1 LKFSIKHNFRF
12 SYKDEFNQ
20 FGIFKLFNMN
30 ILSMLICLKLLV
42 FQQAFA
48 KDISYSTLES
58 WHRLIHYE
66 FDLTS
71 PSGYSSAIHSPDF
84 FLSEEGL
91 IDPEKELQATIT
103 EMLKPLTINVDQHAR
118 CRFPARLIW
127 LNKNIPEFRALQ
139 EIPECIEFNK
149 WANLERLN
157 SISIVFANGYLSN
170 PASYYGHIFLKFN
183 YSKSANQSS
192 LLDMTI
198 NFGAIEAQKDD
209 PISYVVK
216 GITGGYDG
224 GFSPIE
230 FYFHDKN
237 YGENELRDL
246 WEYQLNLPTE
256 TIQFIISHAWEV
268 LNKKYV
274 YYFFHDNCAFRVAEF
289 LQLNDDLRV
298 VHQNLPWVIPQS
310 ILNELENIS
319 IKGLPLIK
327 KRIFH
332 ASRETRF
339 NEKFSILPSD
349 EQIIFK
355 KIIAGEINLKEL
367 QNYKLSE
374 DQQKT
379 LLDALI
385 DYYQYRFEVDHDKK
399 IKTVS
404 PDYNT
409 ALKMRLQLP
418 INKNE
423 KFDIQS
429 NYKSPSLGRNPSLIQ
444 LTGSTIF
451 NKKDSSLNGALRIR
465 PVYYD
470 LLDSESHQVNNSSL
484 SMGDLELGIYENGLR
499 INKLDIL
506 SIDSMNS
513 TNSGLPSDTKF
524 GWRFRTGFEQE
535 RIYCYPCLIPRIQ
548 SDIGIGN
555 QILGPNLFASAHL
568 GGALQTDTDIDGIG
582 FTRLSTTIIYRP
594 IDELGIHLQHEE
606 RMSFHNSTF
615 YRTDNA
621 EIRYSFNSNYDLRV
635 KWENDHKQQLSL
647 KFGYYW

>member
-1 LKFSIKHNFRF
+1 MMIASGKKSSFFKSLNTYLLSIFFFLN
-12 SYKDEFNQ
+12 
-20 FGIFKLFNMN
+20 L
-30 ILSMLICLKLLV
+30 LIAQEALAENNNYW
-42 FQQAFA
+42 Q
-48 KDISYSTLES
+48 LES

-66 FDLTS
+66 YDLTS
-71 PSGYSSAIHSPDF
+71 SSGYSSAIHSPDF
-84 FLSEEGL
+84 FLSEEGR
-91 IDPEKELQATIT
+91 IDPEKELQATISA
-103 EMLKPLTINVDQHAR
+103 MLKPLRTDVNHHAR
-118 CRFPARLIW
+118 CRFPARLLW
-127 LNKNIPEFRALQ
+127 LRKNIPEFQTLK

-149 WANLERLN
+149 WANVEHLN

-183 YSKSANQSS
+183 YSKSSNQSS

-216 GITGGYDG
+216 GIAGGYDG

-289 LQLNDDLRV
+289 LQFNDDLKIV
-298 VHQNLPWVIPQS
+298 PPNSPWVIPQS
-310 ILNELENIS
+310 ILKKLENIT

-327 KRIFH
+327 SRIFH

-339 NEKFSILPSD
+339 NEKFSILSSD

-355 KIIAGEINLKEL
+355 GIIGREINLKEL
-367 QNYKLSE
+367 QNFQLTQDK
-374 DQQKT
+374 QKI

-385 DYYQYRFEVDHDKK
+385 DYFQYRFEVDHDKK
-399 IKTVS
+399 IKIVS
-404 PDYNT
+404 PDYNI
-409 ALKMRLQLP
+409 ALRMRLDLP
-418 INKNE
+418 VDK
-423 KFDIQS
+423 KQKLDIES

-444 LTGSTIF
+444 FSGNTIF
-451 NKKDSSLNGALRIR
+451 DTKESNLYGALRIR

-499 INKLDIL
+499 VNKLDIL
-506 SIDSMNS
+506 AIDSMNS

-535 RIYCYPCLIPRIQ
+535 RMYCYPCLIPRIQ

-555 QILGPNLFASAHL
+555 QILDPHLFASAHL
-568 GGALQTDTDIDGIG
+568 GGALQTDTNTDGVG
-582 FTRLSTTIIYRP
+582 FTRLSTAIIYKP
-594 IDELGIHLQHEE
+594 IDELGIHILHEE
-606 RMSFHNSTF
+606 RMSFNNSSF
-615 YRTDNA
+615 YRIDNA
-621 EIRYSFNSNYDLRV
+621 EIRYSFNSNYDLRI
-635 KWENDHKQQLSL
+635 KWENDNKQQLSL

>member
-1 LKFSIKHNFRF
+1 
-12 SYKDEFNQ
+12 
-20 FGIFKLFNMN
+20 
-30 ILSMLICLKLLV
+30 
-42 FQQAFA
+42 
-48 KDISYSTLES
+48 
-58 WHRLIHYE
+58 
-66 FDLTS
+66 
-71 PSGYSSAIHSPDF
+71 
-84 FLSEEGL
+84 
-91 IDPEKELQATIT
+91 
-103 EMLKPLTINVDQHAR
+103 
-118 CRFPARLIW
+118 
-127 LNKNIPEFRALQ
+127 
-139 EIPECIEFNK
+139 
-149 WANLERLN
+149 
-157 SISIVFANGYLSN
+157 
-170 PASYYGHIFLKFN
+170 
-183 YSKSANQSS
+183 
-192 LLDMTI
+192 
-198 NFGAIEAQKDD
+198 
-209 PISYVVK
+209 
-216 GITGGYDG
+216 
-224 GFSPIE
+224 
-230 FYFHDKN
+230 
-237 YGENELRDL
+237 
-246 WEYQLNLPTE
+246 
-256 TIQFIISHAWEV
+256 
-268 LNKKYV
+268 
-274 YYFFHDNCAFRVAEF
+274 
-289 LQLNDDLRV
+289 
-298 VHQNLPWVIPQS
+298 
-310 ILNELENIS
+310 
-319 IKGLPLIK
+319 
-327 KRIFH
+327 
-332 ASRETRF
+332 
-339 NEKFSILPSD
+339 
-349 EQIIFK
+349 
-355 KIIAGEINLKEL
+355 
-367 QNYKLSE
+367 LSE

-379 LLDALI
+379 LVDALI

-470 LLDSESHQVNNSSL
+470 LIDSESHQVNNSSL

-635 KWENDHKQQLSL
+635 KWENDYKQQLSL